1 MSVPPR
7 AVNPDHDPRPAPRHP
22 RPPRPRHRPTRPGAP
37 PARGARHEAPGVA
50 LPARAQAPA
59 CPPPQRRARRR
70 PSSSDTP
77 RPGFVPRELG
87 AGSVTPVPFLPK
99 NTVCDNS
106 RIIKLLLT
114 VELRGSSM
122 QGKCSDVLRLCVFA
136 GKCGE
141 VYTNTRGRETS
152 GKFNDSVSGLEF
164 PALPRVRIL
173 VVGIPATW

>member
-22 RPPRPRHRPTRPGAP
+22 RPPRPRHRPTTPPGCHATASAP
-37 PARGARHEAPGVA
+37 PPTTQRPPSTPSPVLSPPSDELETEARG
-50 LPARAQAPA
+50 
-59 CPPPQRRARRR
+59 
-70 PSSSDTP
+70 SDTP